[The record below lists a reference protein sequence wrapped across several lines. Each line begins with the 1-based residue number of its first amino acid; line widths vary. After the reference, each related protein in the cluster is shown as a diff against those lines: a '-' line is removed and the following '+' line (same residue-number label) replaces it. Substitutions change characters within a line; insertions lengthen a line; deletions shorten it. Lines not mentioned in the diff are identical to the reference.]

1 MSFGVFLEIERNS
14 NRCNNNGEFVNMNEV
29 IGISGNDTDQITVTV
44 RTYTKHGIETTKHL
58 LSVAGT
64 NMFRSYAHIRKTDHQ
79 VLEAEA
85 IERKRSYE
93 Q

>member
-1 MSFGVFLEIERNS
+1 MSFNVFLEVERNIR
-14 NRCNNNGEFVNMNEV
+14 RCNNTGEFVNMNEV

-44 RTYTKHGIETTKHL
+44 RTYTKHGIETENHT

-64 NMFRSYAHIRKTDHQ
+64 NMFRSYAHIRKTDEQ

-85 IERKRSYE
+85 TERKRRYE
-93 Q
+93 E

>member
-1 MSFGVFLEIERNS
+1 MSFQVFLEVDRNS
-14 NRCNNNGEFVNMNEV
+14 NRSNNNGEFVNMNEV
-29 IGISGNDTDQITVTV
+29 IGISGNDSDQITVNV
-44 RTYTKHGIETTKHL
+44 RTYTKHGIETERFL
-58 LSVAGT
+58 LSVEGT
-64 NMFRSYAHIRKTDHQ
+64 NKFRYHGNISKTHYS